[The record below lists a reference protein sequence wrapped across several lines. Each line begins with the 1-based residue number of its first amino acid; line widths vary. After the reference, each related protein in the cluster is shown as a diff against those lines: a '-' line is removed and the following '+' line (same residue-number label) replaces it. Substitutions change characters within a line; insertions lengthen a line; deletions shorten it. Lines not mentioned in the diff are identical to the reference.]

1 VNLAAI
7 IELTRQY
14 LNEPSAAF
22 WTDAQLKVYINVA
35 ARKVHVLIKNVS
47 RYHFTTRSTFP
58 TVAGSEWY
66 QLPGDC
72 KDIKHVSK
80 IVAAS
85 DNQEVPLSRAPSDN
99 AFTFTDSPLVDNAS
113 SDNPN
118 QYWIMGESM
127 RLIPK
132 PTSVV
137 TIRLYY
143 EARITALVNGVDTPN
158 CDEDY
163 HDMIAKWAA
172 IEAAS
177 KDEKMRKDLVAMFS
191 VRQEDLLQDVFHR
204 MPSPPTE
211 VEAYLQG
218 I

>member
-1 VNLAAI
+1 MNRGAVRTLVR
-7 IELTRQY
+7 TY
-14 LNEPSAAF
+14 LNEPQAAF
-22 WTDAQLKVYINVA
+22 WTNATLNTLINVA
-35 ARKVHVLIKNVS
+35 TRKVHILIKNVS
-47 RYHFTTRSTFP
+47 RYHFTTRVTFP

-66 QLPGDC
+66 QLPSDC

-80 IVAAS
+80 IIAAN
-85 DNQEVPLSRAPSDN
+85 DNQEAPLTRAPSDN
-99 AFTFTDSPLVDNAS
+99 AFAFTDSPLVDNGS
-113 SDNPN
+113 NDNPN
-118 QYWIMGESM
+118 QYWIMGTSM

-137 TIRLYY
+137 TIRIYY
-143 EARITALVNGVDTPN
+143 EARIADMTDDANTPA

-177 KDEKMRKDLVAMFS
+177 KDEKMRKDIVAMFS
-191 VRQEDLLQDVFHR
+191 IRQEDLLQDVFHR
-204 MPSPPTE
+204 MPAPPTE
-211 VEAYLQG
+211 VEGYLQG